1 VVGASS
7 SEYHPNNQAAGVQV
21 NEHKVVFQKPGV
33 TQEEVFGDMRDELK
47 KLFKTPRNAPCPC
60 SSGKKFKKCC
70 LRLIP

>member
-1 VVGASS
+1 M
-7 SEYHPNNQAAGVQV
+7 